1 MSSSVEAGTRRAPYA
16 MTHREILEAMVGLLA
31 ALFTALLSTTIVST
45 ALPTIIGALEGSQT
59 AYAWVIT
66 AALLSNAASTPIW
79 GKFADLFNKKLLVQS
94 AIVIFVV
101 GSIIAGVAGNVPV
114 LLVARVIQ
122 GIGMGGLTA
131 LAVAIIGSIVA
142 PRERGRY
149 SGYMGAVMAVS
160 MSGGPILGGIIV
172 DSSLGWRW
180 CFFVCVPLAVIALV
194 LLQRTLRLPTERKD
208 GVSIDWLGAALL
220 TGGVSVLLIW
230 VSFAGKAGYYAWF
243 SRESALYVA
252 AGVLLL
258 LATVWVE
265 SRAESPIIP
274 LPIIT
279 ERTTG
284 LAIIA
289 SIAVGIGMFGATTFL
304 GQYFQTAR
312 GYSPTRAGV
321 LTIPL
326 VLGMLVA
333 STGSGQLIT
342 RFGKWKGFVVAGG
355 ALLVVGFG
363 LLSTIDHATN
373 LWLVGTYITIVGL
386 GVGMMMQNLVLAVQ
400 NTVSVHSIGAASSSV
415 AFFRTFG
422 GAIGVSVLGS
432 VLATRVSEL
441 SAEGF
446 AKLGVQTRS
455 PGGSNLN
462 LNALPTPIATIVR
475 AAYGDATGRIFLI
488 AAAATVVA
496 LVATALLPNRPLRR
510 TIDIDPALDPTT
522 KKSPLQDNP
531 TATDG
536 MAALDAELAVL
547 AESSWDENQLW
558 EGAERVLSEPEPVPA
573 ASVGR
578 HASVA
583 QNGHRV
589 YQVDASSQ
597 AGLSTGG
604 LPGSDFDG
612 GALGGRVHRED
623 GRPVP
628 GAVLTLIDQ
637 GGRQVARASSA
648 ADGGYAISAPEVG
661 GYVLIASAIGHQP
674 AAVNVS
680 VGPRPQRLDVTLV
693 GAGELSG
700 VVRTAGHGVPLS
712 GATVTLTDLR
722 GEVVGAAV
730 TGVDGTYVCHGVV
743 SGVYTLVAVAEHM
756 RPSAT
761 TLTVP
766 DSGVLR
772 HDIELA
778 AMAVLAGSAWTDGG
792 RAVPDV
798 LVSVF
803 DAAGEVTAITR
814 TDENGCYVVTDLLEG
829 QYTVIARGYPPVTGQ
844 VTVSGGE
851 VAYDVRL
858 GYGLGDR

>member
-1 MSSSVEAGTRRAPYA
+1 MSNSVDAGPRRDPDA
-16 MTHREILEAMVGLLA
+16 MTHRQVLEALTGLLA

-45 ALPTIIGALEGSQT
+45 ALPTIIGDLQGSQT

-66 AALLSNAASTPIW
+66 TALLANAASTPIW

-94 AIVIFVV
+94 AIVIFVA
-101 GSIIAGVAGNVPV
+101 GSIIAGVAHNVPV
-114 LLVARVIQ
+114 LLVARVVQ

-131 LAVAIIGSIVA
+131 LVVAIIGSIVA

-160 MSGGPILGGIIV
+160 MSGGPILGGVIV
-172 DSSLGWRW
+172 DSPLGWRW
-180 CFFVCVPLAVIALV
+180 CFFVCVPIAVIALV
-194 LLQRTLRLPTERKD
+194 LLQRTLRLPTERKA

-220 TGGVSVLLIW
+220 TAGVSVLLIW
-230 VSFAGKAGYYAWF
+230 VSFAGKANYYAWI
-243 SRESALYVA
+243 STQSALYVG

-258 LATVWVE
+258 IATVWVE
-265 SRAESPIIP
+265 SRAKSPIIP
-274 LPIIT
+274 LSIVT

-289 SIAVGIGMFGATTFL
+289 SIAVGVGMFGATTFL

-312 GYSPTRAGV
+312 GYSPTVAGV

-326 VLGMLVA
+326 VAGMLTA
-333 STGSGQLIT
+333 SVGSGQLIT
-342 RFGKWKGFVVAGG
+342 RFGKWKSFVVSGG

-373 LWLVGTYITIVGL
+373 LWLVGIYIAVVGL

-400 NTVSVHSIGAASSSV
+400 NTVSVHNIGAASSSV

-432 VLATRVSEL
+432 VLATQVSDL
-441 SAEGF
+441 SKEGF
-446 AKLGVQTRS
+446 AKLGIQTTS
-455 PGGSNLN
+455 SGGGNLD
-462 LNALPTPIATIVR
+462 LDALPGPIATIVR
-475 AAYGDATGRIFLI
+475 ASYGDATGRIFLI

-496 LVATALLPNRPLRR
+496 LIATAFLPNRPLRR
-510 TIDIDPALDPTT
+510 TIDIDPGLDPTT
-522 KKSPLQDNP
+522 KESASQDNP
-531 TATDG
+531 TAADD
-536 MAALDAELAVL
+536 MAALDAELAAF

-573 ASVGR
+573 ASVNG
-578 HASVA
+578 HGAVE
-583 QNGHRV
+583 QNGRV
-589 YQVDASSQ
+589 YRVVASSQ
-597 AGLSTGG
+597 TGLSTDG
-604 LPGSDFDG
+604 LSGSDSG
-612 GALGGRVHRED
+612 GAALGGRVHRED

-637 GGRQVARASSA
+637 GGRQLARASSA
-648 ADGGYAISAPEVG
+648 ADGGYAITAPQTG
-661 GYVLIASAIGHQP
+661 GYVLIVSAMGHQP
-674 AAVNVS
+674 TAVTVS
-680 VGPRPQRLDVTLV
+680 IGQRPQHLDLTLV
-693 GAGELSG
+693 GSGELSG

-712 GATVTLTDLR
+712 GATVTLTDVH

-730 TGVDGTYVCHGVV
+730 TGDDGTYVCHGVV
-743 SGVYTLVAVAEHM
+743 SGVYTLVAVAEQM

-778 AMAVLAGSAWTDGG
+778 AMAVLAGSACADG

-798 LVSVF
+798 LVSVL
-803 DAAGEVTAITR
+803 DAACEVTATAR
-814 TDENGCYVVTDLLEG
+814 TDENGRYVVTDLREG
-829 QYTVIARGYPPVTGQ
+829 QYTVVARGYPPVTGQ

-858 GYGLGDR
+858 GYEPGGR

>member
-1 MSSSVEAGTRRAPYA
+1 MSNSVDAGTRRDPDA
-16 MTHREILEAMVGLLA
+16 MTHRQVLEAMTGLLA

-45 ALPTIIGALEGSQT
+45 ALPTIIGDLEGSQT

-66 AALLSNAASTPIW
+66 TALLANAASTPIW
-79 GKFADLFNKKLLVQS
+79 GKCADLFNKKLLVQS
-94 AIVIFVV
+94 AIVIFVA
-101 GSIIAGVAGNVPV
+101 GSVIAGIAGNVPM
-114 LLVARVIQ
+114 LLAARVIQ

-131 LAVAIIGSIVA
+131 LVVAIIGSIVA

-160 MSGGPILGGIIV
+160 MSGGPILGGVIV
-172 DSSLGWRW
+172 DSPLGWRW

-194 LLQRTLRLPTERKD
+194 LLQATLRLPTERKD
-208 GVSIDWLGAALL
+208 GVSIDWLGATLL
-220 TGGVSVLLIW
+220 TGGVSVLLVW
-230 VSFAGKAGYYAWF
+230 VSFVGKAGYYAWL
-243 SRESALYVA
+243 SRESALYVGI
-252 AGVLLL
+252 GVLLL
-258 LATVWVE
+258 IATVWVE
-265 SRAESPIIP
+265 SRAKSPIIP
-274 LPIIT
+274 LAIVT

-289 SIAVGIGMFGATTFL
+289 SIAVGVGMFGATTFL

-312 GYSPTRAGV
+312 GYSPTVAGV
-321 LTIPL
+321 LTIPM
-326 VLGMLVA
+326 VAGMLVA
-333 STGSGQLIT
+333 SVGSGQLIT
-342 RFGKWKGFVVAGG
+342 RFGKWKPFVVAGG
-355 ALLVVGFG
+355 ALLVVGFT

-373 LWLVGTYITIVGL
+373 LWLVGIYIAVVGL

-400 NTVSVHSIGAASSSV
+400 NTVSVHNIGAASSSV

-446 AKLGVQTRS
+446 ARIGVQTGS
-455 PGGSNLN
+455 SGGSNLN
-462 LNALPTPIATIVR
+462 LDALPTPILTIVR
-475 AAYGDATGRIFLI
+475 ASYGDATGRIFLI

-496 LVATALLPNRPLRR
+496 LIATALLPNRPLRR
-510 TIDIDPALDPTT
+510 TIDIDPAVDPTM
-522 KKSPLQDNP
+522 KESASQDIP
-531 TATDG
+531 AAADG
-536 MAALDAELAVL
+536 MAALDAELAEF
-547 AESSWDENQLW
+547 AESSWDEDQLW
-558 EGAERVLSEPEPVPA
+558 EDAERVLSEPEPVPA
-573 ASVGR
+573 ASGAG
-578 HASVA
+578 HASVE
-583 QNGHRV
+583 QNGRV
-589 YQVDASSQ
+589 YRVVASSQ
-597 AGLSTGG
+597 TGLSNGG

-628 GAVLTLIDQ
+628 GAVLTLIDHS
-637 GGRQVARASSA
+637 GRQVARASSA
-648 ADGGYAISAPEVG
+648 ADGGYAVNAPEMG
-661 GYVLIASAIGHQP
+661 GYVLIVSAMGHQP
-674 AAVNVS
+674 TAVNVS
-680 VGPRPQRLDVTLV
+680 LGHRPQHLDLTLV
-693 GAGELSG
+693 GSGELSG
-700 VVRTAGHGVPLS
+700 VVRTAGRGVPLS
-712 GATVTLTDLR
+712 GATVTLTDVH

-730 TGVDGTYVCHGVV
+730 TGGDGTYVCHGVV
-743 SGVYTLVAVAEHM
+743 SGVYTLVAAAEHM

-778 AMAVLAGSAWTDGG
+778 AMAVLAGSAWADG

-798 LVSVF
+798 LVSVL
-803 DAAGEVTAITR
+803 DAAGAVTATAR

-829 QYTVIARGYPPVTGQ
+829 QYTVVARGYPPVTGQ

-858 GYGLGDR
+858 GYDESGDR